1 MRRQKPTHGIAA
13 RIKEDYMK
21 GKLTLAAVAVAF
33 AMLSVPGT
41 ASAGHYRDWGWSKR
55 DHWGWMHR
63 GWDCER
69 KVVKYKKKHHV
80 HKKVKKAKKPAK

>member
-1 MRRQKPTHGIAA
+1 
-13 RIKEDYMK
+13 MK

-41 ASAGHYRDWGWSKR
+41 ASAGHYRGDWGWSKR

-69 KVVKYKKKHHV
+69 KVVKKKHYYV
-80 HKKVKKAKKPAK
+80 AKKVKKAKKAKKPAK

>member
-1 MRRQKPTHGIAA
+1 VPTHDIAA
-13 RIKEDYMK
+13 RIEEDFMK

-41 ASAGHYRDWGWSKR
+41 ASAGHYRYDWSKR

-69 KVVKYKKKHHV
+69 KVVKHKKKHYYV
-80 HKKVKKAKKPAK
+80 ARKAKKAKKPAK

>member
-1 MRRQKPTHGIAA
+1 
-13 RIKEDYMK
+13 MK

-41 ASAGHYRDWGWSKR
+41 ASAGHYRSDWGWSKR

-63 GWDCER
+63 GWGCER
-69 KVVKYKKKHHV
+69 KVVKHKKKHYV
-80 HKKVKKAKKPAK
+80 HKRVRKARAAK